1 MIEIFDDLVPESNKI
16 LISAI
21 LNNSHFPWFY
31 NKTTI
36 HYNEDTLNF
45 SKKTQGIFRKFSSSK
60 NKPQFTHTFFRDDEI
75 KSDYYN
81 DIINCFS
88 GIIPELTTNTLLRI
102 KANLTHPY
110 RDKSI
115 LMPHRDLDGN
125 DGIIYLYYVED
136 SDGPTTFYPENKKV
150 ISVNPVRGRLVKFP
164 ATLYH
169 SANVPRKYDSRIVIN
184 LVFSD
189 NYN

>member
-1 MIEIFDDLVPESNKI
+1 MLS
-16 LISAI
+16 
-21 LNNSHFPWFY
+21 
-31 NKTTI
+31 
-36 HYNEDTLNF
+36 
-45 SKKTQGIFRKFSSSK
+45 
-60 NKPQFTHTFFRDDEI
+60 
-75 KSDYYN
+75 
-81 DIINCFS
+81 
-88 GIIPELTTNTLLRI
+88 
-102 KANLTHPY
+102 